1 MPEVPSEGM
10 AMDSGTRR
18 WNTCLLFKYV
28 VNILSSTTRVIRNGV
43 YKGIFLIGAVLY
55 CFEPEKKVMT
65 KSFVSVKYMIIDD
78 RFFI

>member
-1 MPEVPSEGM
+1 MPELPSEGI
-10 AMDSGTRR
+10 AINSGTSR

-28 VNILSSTTRVIRNGV
+28 VNILSSTTSVMRNGV

-55 CFEPEKKVMT
+55 CFEPEKKVIT
-65 KSFVSVKYMIIDD
+65 RSFVSVKYMIMDE